1 MDLEVGRYLKLRQA
15 IHQEPELGYHEF
27 ETTKKLQ
34 EFFDR
39 SGLQFCQF
47 PDMTGGSVLIDAEKS
62 KTVALRADIDALPL
76 CEDTGAAFSSKVNGV
91 MHACGHDMHT
101 AIAAGI
107 ACELNRH
114 RSELKCNVLVVFQPA
129 EECSPRGGAQAVIE
143 TGVLQ
148 QNHVSEIYGLHMWPS
163 LPVGDIELK
172 PGAIMAASD
181 RFRIEVQGKAAHAAE
196 PHLGVDA
203 ISIAAQI
210 DCALV
215 HDLRREVDP
224 FDPVSISI
232 GSFQSNGRYNVIC
245 DNAVLEGTLRTTAE
259 ETRRRLHTRI
269 CEIAQGIAQVKGGR
283 AQVKI
288 DRGYSVVVN
297 DASLFTK
304 FSGFAAQHLGAP
316 HVHTDIHSSLI
327 AEDFCFYG
335 TVCPALYLHVG
346 CQSDYP
352 LHSNRFLPNEGVLK
366 TTVEWM
372 VQYFLQLGES

>member
-1 MDLEVGRYLKLRQA
+1 MDLDVGRYLKLRQA

-47 PDMTGGSVLIDAEKS
+47 PDMTGGSVLIDAGKS

-196 PHLGVDA
+196 RWCMICGARWTLLILFPFPSARSSPTGA
-203 ISIAAQI
+203 I
-210 DCALV
+210 
-215 HDLRREVDP
+215 
-224 FDPVSISI
+224 
-232 GSFQSNGRYNVIC
+232 
-245 DNAVLEGTLRTTAE
+245 
-259 ETRRRLHTRI
+259 
-269 CEIAQGIAQVKGGR
+269 
-283 AQVKI
+283 
-288 DRGYSVVVN
+288 
-297 DASLFTK
+297 
-304 FSGFAAQHLGAP
+304 
-316 HVHTDIHSSLI
+316 
-327 AEDFCFYG
+327 
-335 TVCPALYLHVG
+335 
-346 CQSDYP
+346 
-352 LHSNRFLPNEGVLK
+352 
-366 TTVEWM
+366 M
-372 VQYFLQLGES
+372 